1 MGSADNFAI
10 EQGKADRAI
19 EWMNFYAKKSN
30 KRFEAKLQGY
40 LLSTIK
46 FGSFE
51 VISWKGDWS
60 SARSVML
67 KASSKLKIKVLES
80 GYHEKGN
87 LLSSFFGVSV
97 EFAKIYRNGNLVG
110 QIELKLKSGKWI
122 AKSEKSG

>member
-1 MGSADNFAI
+1 
-10 EQGKADRAI
+10 
-19 EWMNFYAKKSN
+19 MNFYAKKTN

-60 SARSVML
+60 SARNVL
-67 KASSKLKIKVLES
+67 LRASSKLKIKVLEA

-87 LLSSFFGVSV
+87 LLSAFFGASS
-97 EFAKIYRNGNLVG
+97 EFAKVYRNGNLIG
-110 QIELKLKSGKWI
+110 QIELGLKSGKWMV
-122 AKSEKSG
+122 KSEKSA

>member
-19 EWMNFYAKKSN
+19 EWMNLYAKKNN

>member
-19 EWMNFYAKKSN
+19 EWMNFYAKKNN

-87 LLSSFFGVSV
+87 LLSSFFGTSR
-97 EFAKIYRNGNLVG
+97 EFAKIYRTGNLIG
-110 QIELKLKSGKWI
+110 QIELGSKSGKWTI
-122 AKSEKSG
+122 KSEKLV

>member
-1 MGSADNFAI
+1 
-10 EQGKADRAI
+10 
-19 EWMNFYAKKSN
+19 MNFYAKKSN

-60 SARSVML
+60 SARQCHVKS
-67 KASSKLKIKVLES
+67 KHKLKIKVLES

-97 EFAKIYRNGNLVG
+97 EFAKIYRNGNLCWSNRTK
-110 QIELKLKSGKWI
+110 IKIW
-122 AKSEKSG
+122 